1 MYQLAAISAP
11 ICVRLNHKAIL
22 KPCAITS
29 LRGSRS
35 GASHLGPSARIVKPP
50 DTSVSRL
57 TMAPSPT
64 SRRRAEPEH
73 GAEVGEAGSERRALE
88 VVEAMTPQG
97 EPQKRKKEKKF
108 KKKKRHDKENEKKQE
123 AEQR

>member
-35 GASHLGPSARIVKPP
+35 GASHLGPSARIIKPP
-50 DTSVSRL
+50 DTQCL

-64 SRRRAEPEH
+64 STRRAEL
-73 GAEVGEAGSERRALE
+73 GQDAEEGEAWSTRRALE
-88 VVEAMTPQG
+88 IVEAMTPQG
-97 EPQKRKKEKKF
+97 EPQKKKKEKKI

-123 AEQR
+123 A

>member
-35 GASHLGPSARIVKPP
+35 GASHLGPSARIIKPP
-50 DTSVSRL
+50 DTQCL
-57 TMAPSPT
+57 TSH
-64 SRRRAEPEH
+64 H
-73 GAEVGEAGSERRALE
+73 GAKPDIKAQSRAGAWR
-88 VVEAMTPQG
+88 
-97 EPQKRKKEKKF
+97 
-108 KKKKRHDKENEKKQE
+108 
-123 AEQR
+123 